1 MRYVCLDIKATGN
14 SRRDRPWEIAAVAFD
29 TKFQATD
36 SLFLQINPE
45 IELSPQAEHDFG
57 VTNEKSAARPALS
70 GDRRPVDRVSQS
82 FRNLLFHSISL
93 ANDTGQC
100 PCKLREKSLV
110 RLRCICTKCLT
121 AYPAETGK

>member
-57 VTNEKSAARPALS
+57 VTNENRSENSSACRLSDTEDSQVFESPTDSTVEPRMLS
-70 GDRRPVDRVSQS
+70 GTWSR
-82 FRNLLFHSISL
+82 FGL
-93 ANDTGQC
+93 
-100 PCKLREKSLV
+100 
-110 RLRCICTKCLT
+110 
-121 AYPAETGK
+121 